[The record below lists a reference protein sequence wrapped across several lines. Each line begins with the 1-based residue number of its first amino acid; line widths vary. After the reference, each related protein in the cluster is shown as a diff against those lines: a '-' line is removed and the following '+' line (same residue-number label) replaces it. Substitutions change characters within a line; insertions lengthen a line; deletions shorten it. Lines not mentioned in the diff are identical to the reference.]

1 MLVDAETVE
10 VIEVQCPS
18 QKNDD
23 VFWKKAPP
31 PDNKLGPRHLL
42 SLLSRSLSACGGSAG
57 NANPRND
64 AAFVMAPGHE
74 KQQSIF

>member
-31 PDNKLGPRHLL
+31 G
-42 SLLSRSLSACGGSAG
+42 
-57 NANPRND
+57 
-64 AAFVMAPGHE
+64 
-74 KQQSIF
+74 Q

>member
-31 PDNKLGPRHLL
+31 RTISSGHAIYLA
-42 SLLSRSLSACGGSAG
+42 SL
-57 NANPRND
+57 
-64 AAFVMAPGHE
+64 AAAYRPAVDPQATRIPEMMLPL
-74 KQQSIF
+74 